1 MNWSAYILV
10 KALHLV
16 TLQCHLLLGVDDNL
30 GVSEDNFLQI

>member
-16 TLQCHLLLGVDDNL
+16 SPKKGVDDNL
-30 GVSEDNFLQI
+30 GVGEDHFLQI